1 MDNYNSY
8 WYFSSLL
15 SNEECKK
22 IIELGNS
29 KKMVSAHTM
38 GEDQKSS
45 DSRVSQKDL
54 TISQLKSKNLTKENT
69 YVRDSDVCWLNEEW
83 LYDLI
88 IPKVL
93 EANKLAGWNYD
104 IDCHED
110 IQFTKYNS
118 PGGFYGWHR
127 DGSGDWPAIY
137 KRYIPGVSNAEPRK
151 NGATPNGYTTVHE
164 QVGKVRK
171 LSVTINLS
179 DSSDYEGGLLKFDY
193 GEHTDKQYHVCNEIT
208 PKGSM
213 IVFPSYTPHCVT
225 PVTKGTRYSL
235 VLWSAGPPFK

>member
-1 MDNYNSY
+1 MENYNSY

-15 SNEECKK
+15 SSEECNK

-29 KKMVSAHTM
+29 KKMVTAHTM

-45 DSRVSQKDL
+45 DNRVSQKDL

-69 YVRDSDVCWLNEEW
+69 YIRDSEVSWLYEEW
-83 LYDLI
+83 IYDLI

-104 IDCHED
+104 VDCHED

-127 DGSGDWPAIY
+127 DGSCDWAAVY
-137 KRYIPGVSNAEPRK
+137 KRYIPGVTNAKPK
-151 NGATPNGYTTVHE
+151 KDGSPPNG
-164 QVGKVRK
+164 
-171 LSVTINLS
+171 
-179 DSSDYEGGLLKFDY
+179 
-193 GEHTDKQYHVCNEIT
+193 
-208 PKGSM
+208 
-213 IVFPSYTPHCVT
+213 
-225 PVTKGTRYSL
+225 
-235 VLWSAGPPFK
+235 